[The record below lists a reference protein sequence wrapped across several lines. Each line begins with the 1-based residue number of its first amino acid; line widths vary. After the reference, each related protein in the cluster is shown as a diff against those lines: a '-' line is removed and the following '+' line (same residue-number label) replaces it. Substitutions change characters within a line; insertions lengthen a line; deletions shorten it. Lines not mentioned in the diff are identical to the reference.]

1 MIFKF
6 FEIILGRDPG
16 RSLVL
21 GLVRGLIIEY
31 LLALTLQVVVI
42 VGSLLIGVSTEQV

>member
-6 FEIILGRDPG
+6 FE
-16 RSLVL
+16 VV
-21 GLVRGLIIEY
+21 LVRGLIIEY